1 MRMRY
6 IVSAAALAGLM
17 CATGAAAQSGT
28 TERTERT
35 KIEIKGGKDVT
46 KKGCLERS
54 GASTDY
60 VLTDDSGRLQYALV
74 TNDDLSKYVNQ
85 RVEVKGRAA
94 DRGDGKVKIE
104 HKAEGTSGEKSESK
118 VEAKGDA
125 TFLPYLGLKSIK
137 TIGSSCK

>member
-1 MRMRY
+1 MHMRH
-6 IVSAAALAGLM
+6 IASAAAIAGLM
-17 CATGAAAQSGT
+17 CAAGAAAQSGT

-74 TNDDLSKYVNQ
+74 TNDDLSKYVDK

-104 HKAEGTSGEKSESK
+104 HKAEGTSGEKAETK
-118 VEAKGDA
+118 VETKGDA
-125 TFLPYLGLKSIK
+125 TFLPYLGLKSIR
-137 TIGSSCK
+137 TIGSSCR